1 MAPRQ
6 RTISTSSNNSSV
18 STLSGK
24 IVSPRTPPRTPPISE
39 NVQVTVRC
47 RPPKKDELNNCWDLN
62 EPNKITS
69 IDPKLKKQHQFNF
82 DNVFYGSDNAS
93 LYSKSVEKLINQ
105 AMEGYNATVF
115 AYGQT
120 ASGKTFAITREF
132 LLRVSYIE
140 IYNETIRDLL
150 NPSND
155 NFRISKDSVRGVYVS
170 PLTEEVVTCPQDVM
184 KMIQRGEANRHIS
197 STDYNLHSS
206 RSHTI
211 FQMIIESRE
220 RNSTSTATIHH
231 RRTLT
236 QSGYGTKSKETVK
249 ISQLNLIDLAGSEKA
264 ATNEE
269 RRKEGAFINKSLL
282 TLGTVISKLTEAS
295 NRSHHGPKPH
305 IPYRDSKLTRI
316 LETALS
322 GMAKVAVLCTMSPS
336 LQALEESV
344 NTLKFATRV
353 KKITIHAKND
363 EVMDD
368 KALIQKYRVEI
379 EQLKSKLKEQ
389 ELNSLAVSE
398 RRDHEQKIK
407 QMLNVRDTLKE
418 RIDQLT
424 KLILTS
430 ASVVI
435 QQKNE
440 DDELIIT
447 EAHTDNEIK
456 NGKNDD
462 IKNAIIYQ
470 LEQKVKKLVAET
482 HEKDDR
488 IKYLEQQLRVQAAVS
503 SRLETELSIT
513 KAELGVSQLT
523 PAFEKKSYLGSP
535 PQERAER
542 LF

>member
-1 MAPRQ
+1 M
-6 RTISTSSNNSSV
+6 
-18 STLSGK
+18 
-24 IVSPRTPPRTPPISE
+24 
-39 NVQVTVRC
+39 
-47 RPPKKDELNNCWDLN
+47 
-62 EPNKITS
+62 
-69 IDPKLKKQHQFNF
+69 
-82 DNVFYGSDNAS
+82 
-93 LYSKSVEKLINQ
+93 
-105 AMEGYNATVF
+105 
-115 AYGQT
+115 
-120 ASGKTFAITREF
+120 
-132 LLRVSYIE
+132 
-140 IYNETIRDLL
+140 

-184 KMIQRGEANRHIS
+184 KIIERGEANRHIS

-220 RNSTSTATIHH
+220 RNSTSTATMVR

-269 RRKEGAFINKSLL
+269 RRKEGSFINKSLL

-295 NRSHHGPKPH
+295 AHRSGPKPH
-305 IPYRDSKLTRI
+305 IPFRDSKLTRI

-322 GMAKVAVLCTMSPS
+322 GMAKVAVLCTISPS
-336 LQALEESV
+336 LQAVEESV

-353 KKITIHAKND
+353 KKIAIHAKND

-389 ELNSLAVSE
+389 EVSNVTSTE

-435 QQKNE
+435 QQKTD
-440 DDELIIT
+440 DDELIIV
-447 EAHTDNEIK
+447 EADPKSMKKNE
-456 NGKNDD
+456 DM
-462 IKNAIIYQ
+462 KNAVIYQ
-470 LEQKVKKLVAET
+470 LEQKVKKLLSES
-482 HEKDDR
+482 HEKDER
-488 IKYLEQQLRVQAAVS
+488 IKHLEQQLRLQAAVS

-535 PQERAER
+535 PQERAETS
-542 LF
+542 F